1 MNPSLVPLL
10 LTMAGRAAEQGTL
23 IEIVETFATLV
34 RLIEPLLV
42 SKPDPATTGH

>member
-10 LTMAGRAAEQGTL
+10 IAMAGRAAQQGTL

-34 RLIEPLLV
+34 RLIEPLLA
-42 SKPDPATTGH
+42 SKADPAATGH